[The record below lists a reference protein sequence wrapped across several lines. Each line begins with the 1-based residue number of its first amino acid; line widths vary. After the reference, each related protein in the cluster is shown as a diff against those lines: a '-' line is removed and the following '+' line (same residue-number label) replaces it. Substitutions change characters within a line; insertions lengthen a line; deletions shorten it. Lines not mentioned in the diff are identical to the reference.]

1 GERRSVPKHI
11 IKTHSCRPTF
21 VFSCFFAL
29 FVAFVAHFWF
39 FPPVKRS
46 SSPEESLVVWVKH
59 PQHTDPIKVHV
70 PYNADVAD
78 VKKVVKQE
86 LQPALDKESLGN
98 VVILSPKLGRLDPRT
113 LIRKVALDINEHLIA
128 FVDNLD
134 SRLFIKRL
142 TNDQLPLQVN
152 APLCLTND
160 EAYIVVVKVL
170 MGQYSQQDV
179 VALKNSLCDSSIES
193 WSSKYSY
200 AKKFYF
206 HSDKFIA
213 ACNVTNPEK
222 QDRIEV

>member
-1 GERRSVPKHI
+1 MVSLSGERRSIPKRNI
-11 IKTHSCRPTF
+11 RTHSCRPTF
-21 VFSCFFAL
+21 VLSCLFVL
-29 FVAFVAHFWF
+29 FVAFVVHFWF
-39 FPPVKRS
+39 FLPVKQP
-46 SSPEESLVVWVKH
+46 SSPEENLVVWFKH

-78 VKKVVKQE
+78 VKKVVKKE

-113 LIRKVALDINEHLIA
+113 LIRKVALDTNVHLIV

-134 SRLFIKRL
+134 SRLFLKRL

-179 VALKNSLCDSSIES
+179 VALKNNLCDSSIES

-200 AKKFYF
+200 T
-206 HSDKFIA
+206 S
-213 ACNVTNPEK
+213 
-222 QDRIEV
+222 R